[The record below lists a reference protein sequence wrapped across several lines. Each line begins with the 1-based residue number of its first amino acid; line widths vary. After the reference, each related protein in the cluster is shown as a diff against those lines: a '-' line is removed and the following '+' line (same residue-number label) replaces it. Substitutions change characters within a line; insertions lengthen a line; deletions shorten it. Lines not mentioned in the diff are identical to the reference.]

1 METAPTAKKVRGRPF
16 TGKSDP
22 RVKAG
27 PGRPVLSPEEKAARM
42 IQRRAVADVKEEL
55 RRHLDLAIDVVEAI
69 LLDPK
74 ASEASRLA
82 AANVVLDRVVGKP
95 AQTVA
100 ADVRL
105 NASIRQVSAAELAA
119 AAAAFANGD

>member
-1 METAPTAKKVRGRPF
+1 MKSAPTAKKVRGRPF
-16 TGKSDP
+16 TGKGDP

-27 PGRPVLSPEEKAARM
+27 PGRPVLTPEEKVAKA
-42 IQRRAVADVKEEL
+42 IQRRAVNDVKEEL
-55 RRHLDLAIDVVEAI
+55 RRHLDLAVDVVESI

-95 AQTVA
+95 TQTVA
-100 ADVRL
+100 ADVRF
-105 NASIRQVSAAELAA
+105 NGARQVSPEELAA
-119 AAAAFANGD
+119 AAARLAGAAA